1 MLFVSLHIVKFL
13 LSCMITIT
21 NNQFYELN
29 YDRDKNRIYLRINNY
44 WKSPEIVPNY
54 LSDWGKVIELAKPG
68 FTLLADFRN
77 MLTHPTS
84 VKLIHESVVD
94 LLVKSKVSYVA
105 EVSPIDRIAVL
116 QVSGVLKQIGRGSI
130 KVADI
135 VLGENILDQLI
146 SAEL

>member
-1 MLFVSLHIVKFL
+1 
-13 LSCMITIT
+13 MITIT

-29 YDRDKNRIYLRINNY
+29 YDRNKNRIYLRINNY

-54 LSDWGKVIELAKPG
+54 LSDWGKIIELAKPG

-84 VKLIHESVVD
+84 VKEIHESVVD
-94 LLVKSKVSYVA
+94 LLVKSKISYVA

-146 SAEL
+146 NAEL